1 MTDDPTRAIPA
12 AAMIAGRYR
21 LDALVGR
28 GGTAEVWKAT
38 DTSLERTV
46 ALKLVT
52 VAHDE
57 SSARAADEAKT
68 LARLSHPSLVQ
79 VYDAGTDTSGR
90 PWVVMEFIE
99 GETMADAVRRG
110 PLPVHRIA
118 EIGASVAEAL
128 DHVHAQGLVH
138 RDVKPA
144 NVMLGRGGAVKLTD
158 FGIARLVDAAKVTS
172 TGLMVGTAS
181 YLAPEQVAGEPVG
194 PPADV
199 YSLGLLLLEALT
211 GKREYDGPAVEAAM
225 ARLSR
230 DPAMPP
236 SLPLGWAPLLQA
248 MTRREAGARPTSLEA
263 SQVLRGLSLGE
274 ATTVLAAPVPV
285 PASVISAPSS
295 PEATTVL
302 RTTRPAATVTPP
314 ARNRT
319 PIVVASAVA
328 VAVLAGVGVALA
340 TGGSPAPKQIP
351 QISRDLPKEI
361 SDPLR
366 TLVTRVQP

>member
-1 MTDDPTRAIPA
+1 MTQPEEPTRAVPQ
-12 AAMIAGRYR
+12 AAMIGGRYR
-21 LDALVGR
+21 LEALVGQ

-57 SSARAADEAKT
+57 SSARAADEART

-79 VYDAGTDTSGR
+79 VYDAGTDASGR
-90 PWVVMEFIE
+90 PWVVMEFVE
-99 GETMADAVRRG
+99 GGTMADAVRRG

-118 EIGASVAEAL
+118 EIGASVAEGL
-128 DHVHAQGLVH
+128 DHVHSQGLVH

-144 NVMLGRGGAVKLTD
+144 NVMIGRGGSVKLTD

-199 YSLGLLLLEALT
+199 YALGLLLLEALT

-225 ARLSR
+225 VRLTR

-236 SLPLGWAPLLQA
+236 SLPLGWAPLLRA
-248 MTRREAGARPTSLEA
+248 MTGRAPGSRPTALEA
-263 SQVLRGLSLGE
+263 AQVLRGLARGE
-274 ATTVLAAPVPV
+274 APVVSTTAMPVQDRTTVLPVSTLTEQPVVRSAVAA
-285 PASVISAPSS
+285 
-295 PEATTVL
+295 
-302 RTTRPAATVTPP
+302 P

-319 PIVVASAVA
+319 PVIIASCVAA
-328 VAVLAGVGVALA
+328 AVLAGVGIALA
-340 TGGSPAPKQIP
+340 TGGSPSPQQIP
-351 QISRDLPKEI
+351 QISGEVPREVA
-361 SDPLR
+361 DPLR
-366 TLVTRVQP
+366 TLVNRVQP

>member
-1 MTDDPTRAIPA
+1 MTEPEEPTRAVPQA
-12 AAMIAGRYR
+12 AVIAGRYR
-21 LDALVGR
+21 LDALVGQ

-79 VYDAGTDTSGR
+79 VYDAGTDNAGR
-90 PWVVMEFIE
+90 PWVVMEFVE
-99 GETMADAVRRG
+99 GETMAAAVRRG

-118 EIGASVAEAL
+118 EIGASVAEGL
-128 DHVHAQGLVH
+128 EHVHEMGLVH

-144 NVMLGRGGAVKLTD
+144 NVMLGRTGSVKLTD

-199 YSLGLLLLEALT
+199 YSLGLLLLESLT

-225 ARLSR
+225 VRLTR
-230 DPAMPP
+230 DPVIPP
-236 SLPLGWAPLLQA
+236 TLPPGWAPLLQA
-248 MTRREAGARPTSLEA
+248 MTRRAPGSRPTALEA
-263 SQVLRGLSLGE
+263 AQVLRGLARGE
-274 ATTVLAAPVPV
+274 APAVTTALPVRDLTTVLPVVEP
-285 PASVISAPSS
+285 
-295 PEATTVL
+295 
-302 RTTRPAATVTPP
+302 TVTRTVVTSP
-314 ARNRT
+314 AKNRT
-319 PIVVASAVA
+319 PVIVAACVAA
-328 VAVLAGVGVALA
+328 AVLAGVGVALA
-340 TGGSPAPKQIP
+340 TGGSPSPQQIP
-351 QISRDLPKEI
+351 QISNEVPKEI
-361 SDPLR
+361 ADPLR
-366 TLVTRVQP
+366 TLVNRVQP